1 MDLRIHRLPDQF
13 LVSSGV
19 QSFVHLLADRQQ
31 CFPIRLLLGVALWN
45 SGIAQDIFC
54 RRKLFKMNA
63 GGSRIQFRQILPD
76 LFACEA
82 HDWREQ
88 AHQSLSD
95 PPDSRLCSAALP

>member
-45 SGIAQDIFC
+45 SGIAQEIVC
-54 RRKLFKMNA
+54 RLLLEKKKRPRPGA
-63 GGSRIQFRQILPD
+63 GSATASRGHAPP
-76 LFACEA
+76 
-82 HDWREQ
+82 WR
-88 AHQSLSD
+88 AFPIGTRAAPRRTPGGCSL
-95 PPDSRLCSAALP
+95 